1 MSKIEVN
8 KIGPQCGT
16 TLTVGCGAGQTV
28 AVDANTVTLGR
39 CGGTVALASGA
50 SQTGFGRTG
59 TVDWQTGSIKTTT
72 FTAANG
78 EGYFADTSSG
88 GFSMNLPA
96 GTGGSIVSVADYTNT
111 FQTGNLTIV
120 PNGSQK
126 IGGLAANVTLSTEGQ
141 SVTLV
146 YVDDTE
152 GWITVND
159 SSENVVGDPFIQATG
174 GTVSCSGSCRIHTF
188 TGPGTFSVSGAAV
201 CAANNV
207 VSYLVIGGGGGAGS
221 RWHAGGGGAGG
232 FREVKSPT
240 TPYSASPLDGYPS
253 APNRIPVTAT
263 SFPITVGAGGT
274 GGAGGG
280 SNNNGTC
287 GNTSTFSTITA
298 ALGGKGGTYCSPGS
312 PGGSGGGSGA
322 QIGGSAPGGT
332 GNTPPTTPAQ
342 GNNGGDGDAPAG
354 GSNGGGGGGA
364 GGAGSPHSSSASTGG
379 AGVTTCITASPV
391 GYAGGSGGARA
402 GTPGGGIPSPAWG
415 SQATNPSGGGNDA
428 RANSGSGGGTTN
440 CNCGPNVSGGNGGS
454 GIVVIR
460 YKKA

>member
-1 MSKIEVN
+1 MSKLEVN
-8 KIGPQCGT
+8 EIDKQNGSTVTIGGSGT
-16 TLTVGCGAGQTV
+16 NVVLGTSGQTV
-28 AVDANTVTLGR
+28 SLG
-39 CGGTVALASGA
+39 TGA
-50 SQTGFGRTG
+50 SQSGFGRTG

-188 TGPGTFSVSGAAV
+188 TGPGTFAVSSAAQ

-253 APNRIPVTAT
+253 APNRITVTAT

-274 GGAGGG
+274 GGPGGG
-280 SNNNGTC
+280 GANNNGTC

-342 GNNGGDGDAPAG
+342 GNNGGDGEAPTG
-354 GSNGGGGGGA
+354 GGDGAGGGGA

-391 GYAGGSGGARA
+391 GYAGGSGGGRS

-415 SQATNPSGGGNDA
+415 SQATNPSGVGNNA